1 MPGCCLNRARL
12 ATKLGRMPDELVWT
26 EAVRDDLLRA
36 ASAAA
41 PGECAAVLGGE
52 PGRDRTAITELI
64 EVPNAARS
72 DDAFVVDPADFARA
86 QQALEGLGAAFVGEG
101 LEVAVFWMIPASS
114 VFVQRTG
121 QLLRVEI
128 LQWNMFITLLAI
140 TV

>member
-1 MPGCCLNRARL
+1 
-12 ATKLGRMPDELVWT
+12 MPDELVWT
-26 EAVRDDLLRA
+26 EAVREDLLRA

-86 QQALEGLGAAFVGEG
+86 QQALEGLGAAFVGFAHSHPRGAAAPSMRDCAELWTG
-101 LEVAVFWMIPASS
+101 CVHLIAADQQVRAFWLDRERVVHALPLG
-114 VFVQRTG
+114 QRG
-121 QLLRVEI
+121 GPR
-128 LQWNMFITLLAI
+128 
-140 TV
+140 